1 VNRRAV
7 CAALVCCGLVGS
19 GCKPKPKGPPGARVL
34 QIAVIP
40 KGTTHDFWK
49 SIHAGARAGAAAM
62 SRQFAAEKP
71 NGIVGVEIFWKGPL
85 REDDREQ
92 QIQVV
97 EGFTAQEVDGI
108 VLAPLDARALI
119 RPVEEALRL
128 HIPTVVIDSA
138 LDYRDIVSQVS
149 TNNFAGG
156 ELAAEQLG
164 KKLNGKGKAI
174 MLRYQ
179 QGSASTEE
187 REAGFLSKL
196 KKDYPG
202 IQLISDDQ
210 HGGPSRDTAK
220 RSAENLLNRFGDE
233 VQGMFGP
240 NEPIAMGI
248 LLALQDVGRA
258 GKVILIGF
266 DSTPAV
272 VQATRKGEVHGFVVQ
287 DPFTMGKR
295 GVEIMALRLAGK
307 GVPKAETTP
316 AVLVTAENIDDPAI
330 ARLVAPVDSQ

>member
-1 VNRRAV
+1 MLAV
-7 CAALVCCGLVGS
+7 G
-19 GCKPKPKGPPGARVL
+19 GCKPRKKGAPGARVL

-40 KGTTHDFWK
+40 KGTSHDFWK
-49 SIHAGARAGAAAM
+49 SIHAGARAGAAAI
-62 SRQFAAEKP
+62 SAQFAAEKP
-71 NGIVGVEIFWKGPL
+71 AGIVGVEIFWKGPL

-128 HIPTVVIDSA
+128 NIPTVVIDSA
-138 LDYRDIVSQVS
+138 LDYKDIASQVS
-149 TNNFAGG
+149 TNNFLGG

-164 KKLNGKGKAI
+164 KKLGGKGKAI

-196 KKDYPG
+196 KRDFPG
-202 IQLISDDQ
+202 VQLISDDQ
-210 HGGPSRDTAK
+210 HAGPSRDTAK
-220 RSAENLLNRFGDE
+220 RTAENLLNRYGDE
-233 VQGMFGP
+233 VQAMFGP
-240 NEPIAMGI
+240 NEPVAMGI

-258 GKVILIGF
+258 GKVILVGF

-272 VQATRKGEVHGFVVQ
+272 VQATRKGELHGFVVQ

-295 GVEIMALRLAGK
+295 GVEIMALRIAGK
-307 GVPKAETTP
+307 AVPKAETTP
-316 AVLVTAENIDDPAI
+316 AVLVTAENMDDPEI
-330 ARLVAPVDSQ
+330 ARLIAPVASE